1 MKIIDNF
8 LEEKEFKKIQ
18 HTMMGVNFP
27 WYYHEHSSY
36 KGDGFSQL
44 TYIFYNFEVP
54 AKSAGAFSVTDV
66 GLELLYP
73 ILKKLKAVAL
83 VRIKA
88 NLTFPNK
95 EKPFMHTDFKF
106 KGLKTAIYY
115 LNTNNGGTK
124 IKNKVVQSIENRMV
138 IMSSNTSHATVRHTD
153 TAIGRFV
160 INFNYY
166 EEQHTTPHI
175 GSDWA

>member
-18 HTMMGVNFP
+18 QTMMGLNFP
-27 WYYHEHSSY
+27 WYYYIHSSF
-36 KGDGFSQL
+36 DSDFQSSL
-44 TYIFYNFEVP
+44 THMFYNIQARP
-54 AKSAGAFSVTDV
+54 QSAGAFTDV

-73 ILKKLKAVAL
+73 VLRKLKSVAL

-88 NLTFPNK
+88 NLTYPSK
-95 EKPFMHTDFKF
+95 KKHSMHTDFNF

-115 LNTNNGGTK
+115 INTNDGGTK
-124 IKNKVVQSIENRMV
+124 IKNKFVKSIENRMV
-138 IMSSNTSHATVRHTD
+138 MMPGSVPHATVSHTD

-166 EEQHTTPHI
+166 E
-175 GSDWA
+175 A

>member
-18 HTMMGVNFP
+18 QTMMGFSFP
-27 WYYHEHSSY
+27 WYYHIHSSY
-36 KGDGFSQL
+36 EGDFQSSL
-44 TYIFYNFEVP
+44 TYMFYNFEVP
-54 AKSAGAFSVTDV
+54 GKSAGAFSVTDV

-73 ILKKLKAVAL
+73 VLRKLKSVAL

-95 EKPFMHTDFKF
+95 EKHFMHTDFKF

-115 LNTNNGGTK
+115 INTNDGGTK
-124 IKNKVVQSIENRMV
+124 IKNKFVKSIENRIV
-138 IMSSNTSHATVRHTD
+138 IMPSSMSHSTVRHTD

-166 EEQHTTPHI
+166 EEQNDAQHK
-175 GSDWA
+175 GFDWA